1 MSPLN
6 RDVHPIA
13 TMIQNAYKAY
23 TDKDIDSDDE
33 IVFHCFF
40 LDYCMCHRRQRENF
54 VLYEK
59 DLYNSLC
66 FNNLMI
72 NDEYFHIQR
81 QVECD
86 YSDYYNKY
94 TVDIFNGNNQI
105 IHRRDS
111 FDPMFKPYMNSYRN
125 TGMHKNIMIDILNN
139 LKPDEYDEYLQPDH
153 GYLRIEDVYCF

>member
-1 MSPLN
+1 MFSTCSI
-6 RDVHPIA
+6 D
-13 TMIQNAYKAY
+13 T
-23 TDKDIDSDDE
+23 TDEKLRE
-33 IVFHCFF
+33 
-40 LDYCMCHRRQRENF
+40 LWNKENF

-72 NDEYFHIQR
+72 NEEYFHIQR

-94 TVDIFNGNNQI
+94 TVDMFNGNNQI
-105 IHRRDS
+105 IHRKDS
-111 FDPMFKPYMNSYRN
+111 FDLMFQPYMNSYRN

-153 GYLRIEDVYCF
+153 GYLRLESLTSMMNIYNQIMDIYDLRMSIVSENIII